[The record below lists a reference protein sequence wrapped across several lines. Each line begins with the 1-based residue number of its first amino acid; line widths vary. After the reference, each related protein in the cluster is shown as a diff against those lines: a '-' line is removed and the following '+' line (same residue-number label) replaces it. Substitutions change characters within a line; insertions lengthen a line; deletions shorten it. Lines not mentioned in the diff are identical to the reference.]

1 MTQRVAIP
9 SAVALGLAWGLVA
22 CSGGTDGIDPTRTGN
37 PGGGAATGV
46 TPTGGTTTGGSPA
59 SGGAPAGGTA
69 GAPAELEWRQAN
81 LTHYE
86 SYPDPN
92 SEECLE
98 YNGCTWAGQFAALDG
113 VMPEA
118 WVMEHNIAAVHGDD
132 FPTYRLKTLRLRQGD
147 HEIDVVVYDYCSDGD
162 CDGCCTANSAETG
175 FLIDI
180 EKYTMQRFGSG
191 DGIVEWACLDC

>member
-1 MTQRVAIP
+1 MTRP
-9 SAVALGLAWGLVA
+9 LAVPRAAAFGLAWGLLA
-22 CSGGTDGIDPTRTGN
+22 C
-37 PGGGAATGV
+37 GGGADDLDS
-46 TPTGGTTTGGSPA
+46 TTTGGQGGAAPTGGSNGTGGAPV
-59 SGGAPAGGTA
+59 GGAPAGGGA
-69 GAPAELEWRQAN
+69 GAPAELEWRLAN

-118 WVMEHNIAAVHGDD
+118 WVMEHDIAAVHGDD
-132 FPTYRLKTLRLRQGD
+132 FPIYRLKTLRLRQD
-147 HEIDVVVYDYCSDGD
+147 DREIDVVVYDYCADDD

-175 FLIDI
+175 FLIDL